1 MDILEYGKIK
11 TFSYNEYCDYLVN
24 KNGQVPG
31 AYFKNQFTRNNS
43 ISKKGFE
50 VHHILE
56 NKVPNLSNPL
66 YSIQFPSS
74 FQEPSN
80 LLYCDLFEHYL
91 LHILIVEEILNVKDA
106 SNEIKSIL
114 KDNSQKYYKLKDKM
128 LQKTRGTYLS
138 KLTSL
143 HSLRGRFL
151 SNELI
156 VPGING
162 VVYIERRLLLNKNHP
177 DSDLLSVLKER
188 AVKAK
193 ERLKSLVFEC
203 IEKGCVEAKDCYSVL
218 NTLHL

>member
-1 MDILEYGKIK
+1 MDILQYENIK
-11 TFSYNEYCDYLVN
+11 ALSYSQYCEFLIN
-24 KNGQVPG
+24 KNGKVPD

-66 YSIQFPSS
+66 YSIQFPSVY
-74 FQEPSN
+74 QEPSH

-91 LHILIVEEILNVKDA
+91 LHILIVEEVENIVDA
-106 SNEIKSIL
+106 SNEIKTIL
-114 KDNSQKYYKLKDKM
+114 KENSQKYYKLKDKM
-128 LQKTRGTYLS
+128 LGRTRGTYLS

-143 HSLRGRFL
+143 HSLRGRLL

-162 VVYIERRLLLNKNHP
+162 VVYIERRLLLNGNHS
-177 DSDLLSVLKER
+177 DSKLLPVLKER
-188 AVKAK
+188 ALNAK
-193 ERLKSLVFEC
+193 ERLKSLIYES
-203 IEKGCVEAKDCYSVL
+203 IRIGSIKEKDCYSIL
-218 NTLHL
+218 IALSK